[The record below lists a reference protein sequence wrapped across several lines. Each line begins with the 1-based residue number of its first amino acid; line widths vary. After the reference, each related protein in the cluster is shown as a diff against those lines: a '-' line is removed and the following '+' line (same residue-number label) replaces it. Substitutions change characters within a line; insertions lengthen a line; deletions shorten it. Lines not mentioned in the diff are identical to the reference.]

1 MDRPPPPLGST
12 PPSSQRTLAAIV
24 FTDVV
29 GFSARMQRD
38 EVGTLK
44 LLQRDF
50 AEMRRLSIEHEGSVL
65 KTTGD
70 GLLLTFSSAVHAV
83 ACALAMQRQF
93 AAEAKEPAANGGLQH
108 RIGIHLGDILMQDQD
123 VMGDGVN
130 IASRLQA
137 EAEPGGICISQTVY
151 DVVKNKL
158 EMQAV
163 SLGPRELKNI
173 SQAMPVYRIL
183 LEAQALGASGSRPPI
198 PGKPSASSTAVPMSR
213 RLYIGAGYVV
223 ALILIFAAG
232 VVINRRM
239 NKTSPVPVADAPAPL
254 PPAPTPVVTPPP
266 AAAPTQAPATVPAAE
281 PAAGITDEEFQRE
294 VARRKETMQLLR
306 TQYLDKYDFEGLV
319 RALNEKGG
327 KLNIPGTSQPMMNAA
342 EEMVKMRDWLEYVLA
357 HYSRQRPLLVH
368 DFSGDATKDVRV
380 IIDPYKH
387 LVFLENGTP
396 KPHEWSELKPAVI
409 GAIIVNALRET
420 KPSPGAEVF
429 AGARAFAQFY
439 NVPLMREAITTIRG
453 GRRQAN

>member
-1 MDRPPPPLGST
+1 
-12 PPSSQRTLAAIV
+12 
-24 FTDVV
+24 
-29 GFSARMQRD
+29 
-38 EVGTLK
+38 VGTLK

-198 PGKPSASSTAVPMSR
+198 PGKTPATATAVPMSR
-213 RLYIGAGYVV
+213 RLYIGAGYAV

-239 NKTSPVPVADAPAPL
+239 NKNAPVAVAAAPVPTPAAAPVVAPVP
-254 PPAPTPVVTPPP
+254 PPAPTP
-266 AAAPTQAPATVPAAE
+266 AAVQPAE
-281 PAAGITDEEFQRE
+281 PASGITDEEFQRE
-294 VARRKETMQLLR
+294 VARRKESMQLLR

-357 HYSRQRPLLVH
+357 HYNRQRPLLVH
-368 DFSGDATKDVRV
+368 DFSGDATKDARV
-380 IIDPYKH
+380 MIDPYKH

-453 GRRQAN
+453 GRRQSN